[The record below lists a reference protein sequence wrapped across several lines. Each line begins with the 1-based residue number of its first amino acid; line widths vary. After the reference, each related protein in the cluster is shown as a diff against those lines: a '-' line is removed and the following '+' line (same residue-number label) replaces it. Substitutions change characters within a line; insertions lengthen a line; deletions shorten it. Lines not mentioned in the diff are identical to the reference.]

1 MLWEPGSGWEGDVK
15 GVRAGRWAGL
25 TEELQTKTRNPGS
38 KRREGVS
45 LSQDIRPSGTG
56 GNVITGKGGLGEETV

>member
-1 MLWEPGSGWEGDVK
+1 MK
-15 GVRAGRWAGL
+15 RVRAGRWAGL

-45 LSQDIRPSGTG
+45 LSQGTRPSGTG
-56 GNVITGKGGLGEETV
+56 GNVIIGKGGLGEETV